1 MPEQSELH
9 PSPAET
15 VPIQSPEADADAI
28 PTEVWEC
35 ESNECKGWMRK
46 NYSLE
51 TTPGCPLCDS
61 PMKSGTRYIPQLKK
75 VLRPRGINFA
85 RKMRH

>member
-1 MPEQSELH
+1 M
-9 PSPAET
+9 
-15 VPIQSPEADADAI
+15 

-35 ESNECKGWMRK
+35 ESTDCKGWMRK

-61 PMKSGTRYIPQLKK
+61 PMKSGTRMIPQLKK
-75 VLRPRGINFA
+75 VLRRRGINFA
-85 RKMRH
+85 RKIRH